1 MIQVKSGI
9 AYLNREATP
18 QCSKRGYPESGE
30 KDSMSNKTSE
40 EIPKSTPDNW
50 EALQILFLG
59 LKDTTQERSTNAP
72 ESLDNWSVLQSLFQL
87 NPKTSENSSPT
98 PSPTNKPEIDQ
109 PFPLNPPKV
118 TSVQF
123 IPSNTKPGNPP
134 SKNPV
139 VVQPTHNHTIMLGD
153 IANPFSSN
161 IPITDTA
168 KPSNPTSNPPSHEI
182 PATVAEQLNDL
193 FHSSLRL
200 EKNFKVLKKNVFW
213 LPFISIA
220 LIPLLLLLEINLS
233 SIAFIFLLF
242 WLEINLK
249 RWNSSSSTRSKIYI
263 IYVDPVNGSDSNNG
277 TQSAPFKTLSHA
289 LKQAD
294 SDR

>member
-1 MIQVKSGI
+1 
-9 AYLNREATP
+9 
-18 QCSKRGYPESGE
+18 
-30 KDSMSNKTSE
+30 MSNKTSE

-50 EALQILFLG
+50 DALQFLFLG

-87 NPKTSENSSPT
+87 NPKTSENSSPP
-98 PSPTNKPEIDQ
+98 PSPTNQPEIDQ
-109 PFPLNPPKV
+109 PSPLNPPKV
-118 TSVQF
+118 TSVPF
-123 IPSNTKPGNPP
+123 IPADTKPGNPL

-139 VVQPTHNHTIMLGD
+139 VVQPTQNHTIMLGD
-153 IANPFSSN
+153 IANPLSSN

-168 KPSNPTSNPPSHEI
+168 KPSNPTSNPPSHKT

-193 FHSSLRL
+193 FYSSLRL
-200 EKNFKVLKKNVFW
+200 DKNFNVLKKNVFW

-220 LIPLLLLLEINLS
+220 FIPLLLLLEINFT

-242 WLEINLK
+242 WLERNVK

-263 IYVDPVNGSDSNNG
+263 IYVDPVNGNDGNNG
-277 TQSAPFKTLSHA
+277 TESAPFKTLSQA

-294 SDR
+294 SGNLVYLETSQPSPTKQDYSD